1 MKRLFASLMLLTAAL
16 GMAVPASA
24 VVVTGST
31 YSIYLEGELSG
42 NAALPVSVFDDT
54 PATFERG
61 GLTVT
66 VSESDTIL
74 SGTANLI
81 SLNLRTDG
89 DLFPVFNEGA
99 SFGIGTFGD
108 VLDLA
113 FPVTLYDARL
123 TLRDLAGNVLFAS
136 DNLADLA
143 QQNAPWDGSLPTPGN
158 DVFFISEIGGLGVA
172 NVTFDFFVNSSTS
185 NDVPEPGSVLLC
197 GAGLLAALAA
207 LAVRRRHTRT

>member
-1 MKRLFASLMLLTAAL
+1 MKRLFASLLLLTAVL
-16 GMAVPASA
+16 GMAAPASA
-24 VVVTGST
+24 VVITGST
-31 YSIYLEGELSG
+31 YSVYLAGELSG

-66 VSESDTIL
+66 VRESDTML
-74 SGTANLI
+74 SGGGSLI
-81 SLNLRTDG
+81 SLNLSTDG

-99 SFGIGTFGD
+99 YFGIGTFGD

-113 FPVTLYDARL
+113 FPVTLYDARVI
-123 TLRDLAGNVLFAS
+123 LRDLAGNLLFTS
-136 DNLADLA
+136 DNLAGLA
-143 QQNAPWDGSLPTPGN
+143 EQNAPWDGSLPTP
-158 DVFFISEIGGLGVA
+158 DDTFLVSEIGGLGVA
-172 NVTFDFFVNSSTS
+172 NVTFDFYVNSPTQ

-207 LAVRRRHTRT
+207 RRRTRA